1 MRYTQPK
8 ITGKYAALSTIK
20 SEKPPVVEEITT
32 ANLSAGA
39 SYQADE

>member
-8 ITGKYAALSTIK
+8 ITGTYYALAAIK
-20 SEKPPVVEEITT
+20 SNKVPDSLEIDTGNFT
-32 ANLSAGA
+32 DGA